1 MSTKTQS
8 IILKESTYNKLQ
20 SPGRAQHKDSPSDVH
35 EAEVNS
41 HGFFFLNNMEEM
53 YVLFFVQFRSA
64 SFKMMKFPPQIKN
77 KFPIYNRN
85 RNNHLKLT

>member
-41 HGFFFLNNMEEM
+41 HVFFLNNMEEM
-53 YVLFFVQFRSA
+53 YVIFFCA
-64 SFKMMKFPPQIKN
+64 IKECL
-77 KFPIYNRN
+77 I
-85 RNNHLKLT
+85 